1 MRVSTA
7 QTPPETELD
16 TTRSPS
22 RANQPWRGGLAAAE
36 LVLAALL
43 LFAARWC
50 WQRGVLPIP
59 MPAPGGIDI
68 VTRMYGS
75 WIGTAIALGGLAAL
89 LVVDAVREL
98 LLALRA
104 PRRRR

>member
-16 TTRSPS
+16 ATRS

-43 LFAARWC
+43 LVAAGWC
-50 WQRGVLPIP
+50 WHRGVLPIP
-59 MPAPGGIDI
+59 MPAPGGGTDV

-89 LVVDAVREL
+89 LVVDAAREL